1 MCPAVPMM
9 SGMLGGCPGSHGG
22 CGERSGG
29 ARRQPRCQMAA
40 RSSLLRRPT
49 PGARPA
55 RRTSSVVAAL
65 AALAPRL
72 VRLAH
77 HDYPDRLLG
86 SRAGARRLRRG
97 RGGRTGSGRALGL
110 LGVVLLHV
118 VGCGAKLAIS
128 GPAPRA
134 APLVWSANEVV
145 CVVQPADGR
154 AGDTVYYGSGAAVA
168 KRIADVIRA
177 HRQVKVIPVGDR
189 SDEPRACAARHG
201 RYAVVPVVLRWE
213 RHSGALFS
221 TESVKLELSLPR
233 SDNREAAGCVRFELR
248 NSQRHA

>member
-1 MCPAVPMM
+1 M
-9 SGMLGGCPGSHGG
+9 SGAG
-22 CGERSGG
+22 
-29 ARRQPRCQMAA
+29 AA
-40 RSSLLRRPT
+40 RVGS
-49 PGARPA
+49 
-55 RRTSSVVAAL
+55 TS
-65 AALAPRL
+65 RECG
-72 VRLAH
+72 
-77 HDYPDRLLG
+77 LG
-86 SRAGARRLRRG
+86 SRAGARRRRRG

-213 RHSGALFS
+213 RHSGALFY
-221 TESVKLELSLPR
+221 TESVKLELSLQR
-233 SDNREAAGCVRFELR
+233 SDNREVLGTVGFEMR
-248 NSQRHA
+248 NSQPNVLISPHDLLPKEFDDAVLRLLPSG

>member
-1 MCPAVPMM
+1 RGRHARGPRASRELRALPVASPSARPRPECPRSRSPRPAAGRRGSVSRSGPTAV
-9 SGMLGGCPGSHGG
+9 GG
-22 CGERSGG
+22 CGGVVPGGRRAPGGGVRTVPGSG
-29 ARRQPRCQMAA
+29 R
-40 RSSLLRRPT
+40 
-49 PGARPA
+49 
-55 RRTSSVVAAL
+55 
-65 AALAPRL
+65 
-72 VRLAH
+72 
-77 HDYPDRLLG
+77 
-86 SRAGARRLRRG
+86 

-213 RHSGALFS
+213 RHSGALFY
-221 TESVKLELSLPR
+221 TESAKLELSL
-233 SDNREAAGCVRFELR
+233 
-248 NSQRHA
+248 QR

>member
-1 MCPAVPMM
+1 
-9 SGMLGGCPGSHGG
+9 
-22 CGERSGG
+22 
-29 ARRQPRCQMAA
+29 
-40 RSSLLRRPT
+40 
-49 PGARPA
+49 
-55 RRTSSVVAAL
+55 
-65 AALAPRL
+65 
-72 VRLAH
+72 
-77 HDYPDRLLG
+77 
-86 SRAGARRLRRG
+86 
-97 RGGRTGSGRALGL
+97 

-213 RHSGALFS
+213 RHSGALFY
-221 TESVKLELSLPR
+221 TESAKLELSLQR
-233 SDNREAAGCVRFELR
+233 SDNREVLGTVSFEMR
-248 NSQRHA
+248 NSQPNVLISPHDLLPKEFDDAVLRLLPSG